1 MNLQKLVD
9 LSLQFNAI
17 SGADKEID
25 SDALSKQVRF
35 VKDETNELRMAS
47 AGWRVLEQY
56 EGEIVK
62 EALDVL
68 VTVVGVLQKMQN
80 RGYDVESAAEAV
92 GLNNLSKYPKTHTEA
107 MQSLQDLAN
116 QGVNAYVSYNP
127 VYDCYVIR
135 DVEAGKV
142 RKPSSYQKVDSGL
155 FKKGVQD
162 V

>member
-17 SGADKEID
+17 SGAEKEID
-25 SDALSKQVRF
+25 ESALLRQVCFVVDEAEELYDAREKCFLNG
-35 VKDETNELRMAS
+35 EP
-47 AGWRVLEQY
+47 

-80 RGYDVESAAEAV
+80 RGYDIEAAAEAV

-107 MQSLQDLAN
+107 MQSLQDLAK

-135 DVEAGKV
+135 DVDASKV
-142 RKPSSYQKVDSGL
+142 RKPSNYQKVDSSK
-155 FKKGVQD
+155 FRKGV
-162 V
+162 

>member
-17 SGADKEID
+17 SGADKEIGTF
-25 SDALSKQVRF
+25 ALIKQVDF
-35 VKDETNELRMAS
+35 VKDEARELRDAH
-47 AGWRVLEQY
+47 VDFILTKEN

-80 RGYDVESAAEAV
+80 RGYDIEAAAEAV

-107 MQSLQDLAN
+107 MQSLQDLAS
-116 QGVNAYVSYNP
+116 QGVNACVSYNP

-135 DVEAGKV
+135 DVDAGKV
-142 RKPSSYQKVDSGL
+142 RKPSSYQKVDSNNFL
-155 FKKGVQD
+155 KGK
-162 V
+162 

>member
-25 SDALSKQVRF
+25 ESALRRQVCFVVDEAEELYDAEDYFSYG
-35 VKDETNELRMAS
+35 EP
-47 AGWRVLEQY
+47 

-80 RGYDVESAAEAV
+80 RGYDIEAAAEIV
-92 GLNNLSKYPKTHTEA
+92 GLNNLSKYPKTHAEA
-107 MQSLQDLAN
+107 MQSLQDLAS

-135 DVEAGKV
+135 DVDAGKV
-142 RKPSSYQKVDSGL
+142 RKPSSYQKVDSNNFL
-155 FKKGVQD
+155 KGK
-162 V
+162 

>member
-25 SDALSKQVRF
+25 ESALRRQVCF
-35 VKDETNELRMAS
+35 VLDEVEELYNARYDNYEYGS
-47 AGWRVLEQY
+47 P

-80 RGYDVESAAEAV
+80 RGYDIEAAAEAV
-92 GLNNLSKYPKTHTEA
+92 ALNNLSKYPKTHAEA
-107 MQSLQDLAN
+107 MQSLQDLAS
-116 QGVNAYVSYNP
+116 QGVNAYVSFNP

-135 DVEAGKV
+135 DVDAGKV
-142 RKPSSYQKVDSGL
+142 RKPSSYQKVNSSK
-155 FKKGVQD
+155 FRKGD
-162 V
+162 

>member
-9 LSLQFNAI
+9 LSLQFNVI

-25 SDALSKQVRF
+25 LESLDRQLGFLLSESRELKDAISDYYISG
-35 VKDETNELRMAS
+35 ES
-47 AGWRVLEQY
+47 

-80 RGYDVESAAEAV
+80 RGYDIEAAAEEV
-92 GLNNLSKYPKTHTEA
+92 GLNNLSKYPKTHAEA
-107 MQSLQDLAN
+107 MQSLQDLAS

-135 DVEAGKV
+135 DVDAGKV
-142 RKPSSYQKVDSGL
+142 RKPSSYQKVDSNN
-155 FKKGVQD
+155 FKKGV
-162 V
+162 

>member
-25 SDALSKQVRF
+25 GDSLASQVGF
-35 VKDETNELRMAS
+35 VKDETIELHDATYDWGL
-47 AGWRVLEQY
+47 AGAP

-80 RGYDVESAAEAV
+80 RGYDIEAAAEIV
-92 GLNNLSKYPKTHTEA
+92 GLNNLSKYPKTHAEA
-107 MQSLQDLAN
+107 MQSLQDLAS

-135 DVEAGKV
+135 DVDAGKV
-142 RKPSSYQKVDSGL
+142 RKPSSYQKVDSDKFL
-155 FKKGVQD
+155 KGN
-162 V
+162 

>member
-25 SDALSKQVRF
+25 ESALRRQVCFVVDEAEELYDAEDYFSYG
-35 VKDETNELRMAS
+35 EP
-47 AGWRVLEQY
+47 

-80 RGYDVESAAEAV
+80 RGYDIEAAAEEV
-92 GLNNLSKYPKTHTEA
+92 GLNNLSKYPKTHAEA
-107 MQSLQDLAN
+107 MQSLQDLAS
-116 QGVNAYVSYNP
+116 QGVNAYVSFNPEYN
-127 VYDCYVIR
+127 CYVIR
-135 DVEAGKV
+135 DVDAGKV
-142 RKPSSYQKVDSGL
+142 RKPSSYQKVDSNNFL
-155 FKKGVQD
+155 KGK
-162 V
+162 

>member
-9 LSLQFNAI
+9 LSLQFNEI
-17 SGADKEID
+17 SGADKETSNESLLAQKGFVVDEAIE
-25 SDALSKQVRF
+25 LSNAVEAN
-35 VKDETNELRMAS
+35 D
-47 AGWRVLEQY
+47 

-80 RGYDVESAAEAV
+80 RGFDIEAAAATV
-92 GLNNLSKYPKTHTEA
+92 GLNNLSKYPKTHAEA
-107 MQSLQDLAN
+107 MQSLQDLAS

-142 RKPSSYQKVDSGL
+142 RKPSGYQKVNSSL
-155 FKKGVQD
+155 FKKGE
-162 V
+162 

>member
-25 SDALSKQVRF
+25 GDSLASQVGF
-35 VKDETNELRMAS
+35 VKDEANELHDAVFDW
-47 AGWRVLEQY
+47 GCGGEP

-80 RGYDVESAAEAV
+80 RGYDIEAAAEAV
-92 GLNNLSKYPKTHTEA
+92 ALNNLSKYPKTHAEA
-107 MQSLQDLAN
+107 MQSLQDLAS

-135 DVEAGKV
+135 DTDAGKV
-142 RKPSSYQKVDSGL
+142 RKPSSYQKVDSNNFL
-155 FKKGVQD
+155 KGV
-162 V
+162 